1 MNQSEKHKFEEE
13 WRQAFEEASV
23 PPPPS
28 VWDAL
33 EAHLDQQEKK
43 SAPVVPLW
51 WRSPRRWYAAAAIG
65 ALLVVGLPLL
75 LRLDK
80 NVPTDQPTV
89 AVETKGSATQ
99 EQRVAESANEPAG
112 ADNSQPG
119 ADASTETITPEQ
131 EPRYAAR
138 DQVADTRK
146 AGAESQRP
154 FAQEPAT
161 SPSLAAA
168 SRRPEATTHPERST
182 ETTAP
187 AQTRSGVADI
197 APDTRVAAVEA
208 ARSVEPG
215 TLGDLQVE
223 ALSPR
228 EFREL
233 PVYTQKRYVF
243 FRPDAPDDT
252 PLTPPTRA
260 KEYWAGVGLM
270 PASFNPGVSVTSPPA
285 AFSAANA
292 GRQSLSS
299 SSRAGLSYALQT
311 QGGMKLS
318 KHWSIETGVSYLQ
331 GNSTFVSDGYV
342 LDAMSN
348 RSANVLENALL
359 TNASSS
365 YRASNDKSQLGAPS
379 STNQMAAVY
388 IDLDQ
393 QTRNDYR
400 FLQLPVH
407 AGYTLNPEGKL
418 SYTVLGGMVANMFLR
433 NDLETAPGYT
443 LTTTTGDGVYRNLNW
458 SAATGL
464 RLNYHLSSHWTA
476 SLTGSYQKAL
486 STGIR
491 NNDNITTRPQLYGL
505 GWGVRYL
512 F

>member
-1 MNQSEKHKFEEE
+1 MNQSEKHNFEEE
-13 WRQAFEEASV
+13 WRQAFDEASV

-33 EAHLDQQEKK
+33 DAHLDQQEKK
-43 SAPVVPLW
+43 STPIVPLW
-51 WRSPRRWYAAAAIG
+51 WHSPRLWYAAAAIG
-65 ALLVVGLPLL
+65 ALLMVSVPL

-80 NVPTDQPTV
+80 KAQTDLPTV
-89 AVETKGSATQ
+89 AVDKSSSAPQ
-99 EQRVAESANEPAG
+99 NQRVVESSDE
-112 ADNSQPG
+112 QP
-119 ADASTETITPEQ
+119 TPE
-131 EPRYAAR
+131 AR
-138 DQVADTRK
+138 QQVAGENT
-146 AGAESQRP
+146 GAA
-154 FAQEPAT
+154 AQEPAPRYATRGQVAESRKASKEAVRTFEQKPVT
-161 SPSLAAA
+161 SPSLAAVQSQVEA
-168 SRRPEATTHPERST
+168 NDNKGRTDKNATPELPRPGTTDPT
-182 ETTAP
+182 FA
-187 AQTRSGVADI
+187 
-197 APDTRVAAVEA
+197 TRVAAVES
-208 ARSVEPG
+208 ARTSEPG
-215 TLGDLQVE
+215 AIGDLQIE

-228 EFREL
+228 EFRDL

-243 FRPDAPDDT
+243 FRYDAPDDT
-252 PLTPPTRA
+252 PLTPPTKP
-260 KEYWAGVGLM
+260 KEYWAGVGVM
-270 PASFNPGVSVTSPPA
+270 PASFNPDVNVTSPPA

-299 SSRAGLSYALQT
+299 SSRAGLSYAVQT

-318 KHWSIETGVSYLQ
+318 KHWSIETGISYLQ

-359 TNASSS
+359 ANSSGS
-365 YRASNDKSQLGAPS
+365 YRASNDKSQFGPPASP
-379 STNQMAAVY
+379 NEVAAVY

-400 FLQLPVH
+400 FLQLPVQ

-433 NDLETAPGYT
+433 NDLEMAPGNT
-443 LTTTTGDGVYRNLNW
+443 LTTTASDGVYRNLNW

-464 RLNYHLSSHWTA
+464 RFNYHLSSHWTA
-476 SLTGSYQKAL
+476 SLTGSYQKAM

>member
-1 MNQSEKHKFEEE
+1 MNQSEKHNFEEE
-13 WRQAFEEASV
+13 WRKALDEASV

-43 SAPVVPLW
+43 SAPIVPLW
-51 WRSPRRWYAAAAIG
+51 WRSPRLWYAAAAIG
-65 ALLVVGLPLL
+65 ALLVIGLPLL
-75 LRLDK
+75 LRLDR
-80 NVPTDQPTV
+80 NAQTNLPTV
-89 AVETKGSATQ
+89 AVDKGGSATQ
-99 EQRVAESANEPAG
+99 DQRMAESAN
-112 ADNSQPG
+112 QP
-119 ADASTETITPEQ
+119 ADADSSPRTTGESTEAAAPTQ
-131 EPRYAAR
+131 EPRYAAQ
-138 DQVADTRK
+138 DQVAASRKVGGEGTR
-146 AGAESQRP
+146 P
-154 FAQEPAT
+154 LAQEPAT
-161 SPSLAAA
+161 SPSLAAN
-168 SRRPEATTHPERST
+168 SRRTEITDQPEHNSQTTT
-182 ETTAP
+182 P
-187 AQTRSGVADI
+187 AQSRSMAADA
-197 APDTRVAAVEA
+197 APDTRIAIVES
-208 ARSVEPG
+208 ARSVEPVA
-215 TLGDLQVE
+215 LGDLQVE

-243 FRPDAPDDT
+243 FRYDAPDDT
-252 PLTPPTRA
+252 PLTPPTKP

-270 PASFNPGVSVTSPPA
+270 PASFNPDVNVTSPPA

-348 RSANVLENALL
+348 RSANVLENALM
-359 TNASSS
+359 ASSS
-365 YRASNDKSQLGAPS
+365 GSHRAANDKSQFGAPS
-379 STNQMAAVY
+379 SANEMAAIY

-443 LTTTTGDGVYRNLNW
+443 LTTTASDGVYRNLNW
-458 SAATGL
+458 SAATGV

-491 NNDNITTRPQLYGL
+491 NNETISTRPQLYGL